1 VTAKPSGTIDMSL
14 RNCLVVLLLA
24 AWPAAIALGQGVPD
38 TIVAEGVPEVPRDLA
53 GKLAKYQNIRVAAF
67 QDWLGDRREM
77 LILTRFAD
85 VPQVHRVA
93 MPLGAR
99 SQLTFVPER
108 IGGAKARPGR
118 NEFTFS
124 VDEGGA
130 ENFQLSLFSIANGDA
145 VRFTDGRSRNMAPIW
160 SNSGKLVAWSSNA
173 RNGKDMDIYV
183 GDPLDPKSIRR
194 LAEVSGSWG
203 VADWSPEDKT
213 LAAIEYVSINESYV
227 HLIDVETG
235 KVERLTPRRS
245 EDKVSIS
252 NVKFAK
258 DGKSLYW
265 TTDHGSQFRHL
276 ARFEIGSREESAIGP
291 EAAWDVEDFDIS
303 SDGACLAAVVNEDGA
318 ARIRLIP
325 LAKFQMAEEPKL
337 PAGQV
342 AGLAFRRGSHDLGF
356 TFTTAKAPADVYSYD
371 VDGGKLDRWTEGETG
386 GLDTS
391 TFVEPELIRY
401 KSFDDREVPAFVY
414 RPDPSKFPG
423 PRPVLIDIHG
433 GPESQF
439 RPGFLGRTNY
449 LINELGIAVI
459 FPNVRGSA
467 GYGKSYLT
475 LDNGKLREDS
485 VKDIGALLDWVA
497 KAPGLD
503 AKRVGVVG
511 GSYGGYMSL
520 ATMTHYGDRLK
531 AGIDVVG
538 ISNFVSFLRNTQDY
552 RRDLRRAEYGDERDA
567 EMKEILEKISPLTS
581 AGKIRNPILIVQ
593 GKNDPRVPVTESEQM
608 VAAVRKNGGP
618 VWYVLGKNEGHGFA
632 KKRNQDYLQA
642 VEVLFLRKYLLEE
655 DW

>member
-1 VTAKPSGTIDMSL
+1 MMRPSPFAVAL
-14 RNCLVVLLLA
+14 FLA
-24 AWPAAIALGQGVPD
+24 AWPAATAVGQGVPE

-67 QDWLGDRREM
+67 QDWLDDRREA

-108 IGGAKARPGR
+108 IGGAKARPDHA
-118 NEFTFS
+118 EFVFS

-130 ENFQLSLFSIANGDA
+130 ENFQLSLFQVATGDA
-145 VRFTDGRSRNMAPIW
+145 VRFTDGRSRNMAPVW
-160 SNSGKLVAWSSNA
+160 SNSGKLIAFSSNA

-194 LAEVSGSWG
+194 LAEVKGSWA
-203 VADWSPEDKT
+203 VADWSPDDKT
-213 LAAIEYVSINESYV
+213 IAAIKYVSINESYV
-227 HLIDVETG
+227 HRIDVATG
-235 KVERLTPRRS
+235 ELVGEAPPPS
-245 EDKVSIS
+245 PEKVSIS
-252 NVKFAK
+252 NVKFSK
-258 DGKSLYW
+258 DGKSLFW
-265 TTDHGSQFRHL
+265 TTDRDSEFRHL
-276 ARFEIGSREESAIGP
+276 ARFDLESGLDTPIGP
-291 EAAWDVEDFDIS
+291 EATWDVEDFDIS
-303 SDGACLAAVVNEDGA
+303 SDGACLAAVINEDGA
-318 ARIRLIP
+318 SRIRLLP
-325 LAKFQMAEEPKL
+325 LAKFQMAAEPKL

-342 AGLAFRRGSHDLGF
+342 SGLTFRRGSHELGF
-356 TFTTAKAPADVYSYD
+356 TFTTAKAPADAYSYD
-371 VDGGKLDRWTEGETG
+371 IESGKLVRWTEGETG
-386 GLDTS
+386 GLDT
-391 TFVEPELIRY
+391 TAFVEPELIRY
-401 KSFDDREVPAFVY
+401 KSFDGREIPAFVY

-423 PRPVLIDIHG
+423 PRPVLLDIHG

-449 LINELGIAVI
+449 LINELGITLI

-520 ATMTHYGDRLK
+520 ATMTHFGDRLK
-531 AGIDVVG
+531 AGIDIVG

-552 RRDLRRAEYGDERDA
+552 RRDLRRAEYGDER
-567 EMKEILEKISPLTS
+567 EPGMKALLETISPLSS

-608 VAAVRKNGGP
+608 VAAVRKNGRP

>member
-1 VTAKPSGTIDMSL
+1 MDMRP
-14 RNCLVVLLLA
+14 RNCLVALVLAVWSA
-24 AWPAAIALGQGVPD
+24 ATAIGQGVPD

-118 NEFTFS
+118 AEFVFS

-130 ENFQLSLFSIANGDA
+130 ENFQLSLFPIANGDA
-145 VRFTDGRSRNMAPIW
+145 VRFTDGRSRNMSPIW

-173 RNGKDMDIYV
+173 RNGKDMDVYV

-194 LAEVSGSWG
+194 LAEVSGSWA
-203 VADWSPEDKT
+203 VADWSPDDKT
-213 LAAIEYVSINESYV
+213 IATIEYISINESYV
-227 HLIDVETG
+227 HLIDVATG
-235 KVERLTPRRS
+235 KIEALTRRK
-245 EDKVSIS
+245 EGEKVSIS
-252 NVKFAK
+252 HAKFAK
-258 DGKSLYW
+258 DGRSLIW
-265 TTDHGSQFRHL
+265 ATDRGSEFRHL
-276 ARFEIGSREESAIGP
+276 SRFDLDTKEESWLETAP
-291 EAAWDVEDFDIS
+291 PWDVEDFDLS
-303 SDGACLAAVVNEDGA
+303 NDGACLAVVVNEDGA
-318 ARIRLIP
+318 SHVSLFGLHDP
-325 LAKFQMAEEPKL
+325 KLHFGPKL

-342 AGLAFRRGSHDLGF
+342 TGLAFRRGSHEIGF

-371 VDGGKLDRWTEGETG
+371 FDSGKIVRWTEGETG

-401 KSFDDREVPAFVY
+401 KSFDGREVPAFVY

-423 PRPVLIDIHG
+423 PRPVLINIHG

-449 LINELGIAVI
+449 LINEIGIAVL

-497 KAPGLD
+497 RAPGLD

-531 AGIDVVG
+531 AGIDIVG

-552 RRDLRRAEYGDERDA
+552 RRDLRRAEYGDERDP
-567 EMKEILEKISPLTS
+567 EMKEILETISPLSS
-581 AGKIRNPILIVQ
+581 ASKIRNPILIVQ

-608 VAAVRKNGGP
+608 VAAVRKSGGP